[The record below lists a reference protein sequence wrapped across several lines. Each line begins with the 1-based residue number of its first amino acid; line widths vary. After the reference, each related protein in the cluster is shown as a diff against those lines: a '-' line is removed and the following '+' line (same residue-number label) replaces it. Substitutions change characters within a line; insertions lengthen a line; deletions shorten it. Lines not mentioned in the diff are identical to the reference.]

1 MVLLAFSLQDQVE
14 KYGAYV
20 GIAAFFG
27 LAVLSLLY
35 FAQAREVKRL
45 REWAGRAPERAA
57 ELEQLALER
66 AEEARRAAAPQPAA
80 QPQPQP
86 VAQPAAA
93 AAANGAVK
101 LQPAEVAALAFA
113 RAAGV
118 HDPHVPRPHPAPVPA
133 ATVAAP
139 AAPSKT
145 ADVEPEE
152 ATGVAAV
159 AASEP
164 ALAQATNGGGSGTA
178 PPKPPPATP
187 AARRPEPAPL
197 PPRRPAPAP
206 RRTTP
211 PPRRESN
218 TRSIV
223 ITAIVGVLV
232 LAGTAFVV
240 TSLLG
245 GEEPEQPA
253 PPVATVP
260 PEEAEA
266 TATAEPV
273 TKEDALVMVYNGT
286 SITGLAGQYETQ
298 LQEEGYPDANI
309 EVATLAEAEQRQT
322 SVVMYR
328 NASSRRAAQG
338 VASTL
343 GIEQVE
349 RLDAATQTSLKSL
362 PDAQQKDYNVVVIV
376 GVDKS
381 TS

>member
-1 MVLLAFSLQDQVE
+1 MVLFAFSLQDQVE
-14 KYGAYV
+14 KYGAYI

-57 ELEQLALER
+57 ELEALVSEH
-66 AEEARRAAAPQPAA
+66 AQEAA
-80 QPQPQP
+80 QRVPAPTPQP
-86 VAQPAAA
+86 VAQP

-118 HDPHVPRPHPAPVPA
+118 HEPHAPKPHPAPVPA

-139 AAPSKT
+139 SPPSK
-145 ADVEPEE
+145 AAEP
-152 ATGVAAV
+152 APDHLVAAGAAV
-159 AASEP
+159 AGGEQEASAP
-164 ALAQATNGGGSGTA
+164 ASTGGGAGAA

-197 PPRRPAPAP
+197 PPRRTAPPP
-206 RRTTP
+206 RRQAP

-218 TRSIV
+218 TRSVV

-232 LAGTAFVV
+232 LAGTAFVI

-245 GEEPEQPA
+245 GDDPETPA

-260 PEEAEA
+260 PEENEPA
-266 TATAEPV
+266 ATAEPV
-273 TKEDALVMVYNGT
+273 AKENALVMVYNGT
-286 SITGLAGQYETQ
+286 SITGLAGQYQDQ
-298 LQEEGYPDANI
+298 LRDEGHPDANLAA
-309 EVATLAEAEQRQT
+309 ATLAEAEQRQT
-322 SVVMYR
+322 SVVMFR
-328 NASSRRAAQG
+328 NASSRRAAQD
-338 VASTL
+338 VASAL
-343 GIEQVE
+343 GIEEVE
-349 RLDAATQTSLKSL
+349 RLDAATQAALADL
-362 PDAQQKDYNVVVIV
+362 PPDQQKEWNVVVIV